1 MNLILFNNFYL
12 GYEINATIDKHLIF
26 NNSTAT
32 LLINVIIYKYKLA
45 ANTISLLSNLIAS
58 ENLFSNSVFPM
69 FFAACTICLKS
80 SSKRRIDRIMLPEIE

>member
-1 MNLILFNNFYL
+1 MLHRNVQARHIILL
-12 GYEINATIDKHLIF
+12 RTRIF

-32 LLINVIIYKYKLA
+32 LLVNVIIYKYKLA

-58 ENLFSNSVFPM
+58 ENLFSNSVFPI